1 VVLGSACDAASCTS
15 RSGTPASR
23 AAVMNVWLLS
33 ALAVCSDSVWRLDL
47 PIRVV
52 VFCGGDGG
60 LCGVFLAVL

>member
-1 VVLGSACDAASCTS
+1 LFSQLWLK
-15 RSGTPASR
+15 
-23 AAVMNVWLLS
+23 VWLLS

-60 LCGVFLAVL
+60 LCCVFLAVL